1 MRRLRAHPAQPAPCL
16 RGQHHILGGQDWLR
30 VTVLRSLQDVT
41 PYMNPAPFT
50 VSPNTHVSQV
60 FTLFRTM
67 GLRHLPVVNAVGEVS
82 GACEAVPPG
91 GEPLSSAIDGAAAP
105 RRGAPQTQPALRCP
119 SRSEGQRAGRE
130 RSSFRNFPFGL
141 LGVSYMRS
149 PVWLAGGASVP
160 LVFLSVEQQS
170 LGLELPW
177 GSVVKDP
184 SANAGNSSSVPELDR
199 SPGEGNGNPLQ
210 YSCLENSM
218 DRGAWQAIAH
228 GLTKES
234 DTA

>member
-119 SRSEGQRAGRE
+119 GKCRVCSDLPGLPPLPHTGHRPQGPSLARQGPKLGAEQRPA
-130 RSSFRNFPFGL
+130 
-141 LGVSYMRS
+141 
-149 PVWLAGGASVP
+149 P
-160 LVFLSVEQQS
+160 LVWPLGQS
-170 LGLELPW
+170 TPAVRDVLPLRPAV
-177 GSVVKDP
+177 G
-184 SANAGNSSSVPELDR
+184 G
-199 SPGEGNGNPLQ
+199 
-210 YSCLENSM
+210 C
-218 DRGAWQAIAH
+218 
-228 GLTKES
+228 
-234 DTA
+234 